1 MTQSEV
7 RTNPLDLF
15 EANPRL
21 PSSGVV
27 GLTGG
32 CGVTTAALLAEA
44 LFRSSGATT
53 FLLTAH
59 HDEAEE
65 AFAIWRSLGTQGF
78 HFSPLDPIASDV
90 LPNAPSLT
98 RRLEVM
104 QRAAEGRGMLVA
116 ASMSAVMQGAPNFDE
131 AHQWLVPLQEGQR
144 RDPSELVKRL
154 AEAGYHRTAIVSE
167 PGDFALRGD
176 VLDVFPASGELPFRL
191 DFFGDELESIRGIDL
206 DSMASA
212 ERRGT
217 TPLLLTPPE
226 VLSQDAQG
234 HLVDYLPGAITSLLL
249 EPLDLVERGRSA
261 FDRSAIRSIHGPP
274 RVLEAILK
282 RSTLQLEISRSAGT
296 ADQQIEW
303 PLAGLP
309 ELPPEP
315 ADALLFLHAQFP
327 TARFTVYVEDSGE
340 IPRAQRMIDGVVAS
354 ASDLNIKVD
363 ALRLERGFA
372 STLGEGHIHVPWHE
386 LLGRWQRPA
395 RQVGLGSTRSLDAFV
410 EMEPGDYV
418 VHREHGI
425 AQYLGLELRR
435 EGDDEEEFLIL
446 LFSGGTR
453 LAVPAVK
460 AELIQK
466 YIGGRVAPELSS
478 YGGGRWKKKKGK
490 VKDAVRDL
498 AAELI
503 RVQAV
508 RESTPGISYPSDTEW
523 QYEFEA
529 GFPFS
534 ETEDQLSAIEAVKR
548 DMAKPRPMDRLVCG
562 DVGFGKT
569 EVALRAA
576 FKAVE
581 SGRQVA
587 VLVPTTVLAEQHLR
601 SFRERFA
608 GFPFRVEGLSRLRTR
623 EEALA
628 VLKATTNGE
637 VDVLVGT
644 HRLLSKDVAF
654 SDLGLVVIDEEQRF
668 GVEHK
673 QRLLELRALADVL
686 VLTATPIPRTL
697 HMSMMELRDIST
709 LTTPP
714 VERRPVVTEVIPYQ
728 ARRVQRAIQR
738 EIDRGGQV
746 YVLHNRVQDIEEV
759 ANEIS
764 SLVPQ
769 ASVAVGHG
777 QMPSSALDSVM
788 RSFVQG
794 KSDVLVSTTII
805 ENGLDVPRANTM
817 IIRNA
822 NRFGLAQ
829 LHQLRGR
836 VGRSRERAFCYLML
850 PENGIEDPAALE
862 RLRTLERYSMLGAG
876 FRIAMRDLEIRGAG
890 NLLGPEQSGHILT
903 VGYEMY
909 CQLLEQA
916 VSELRQEVNVDHLS
930 TSVDLGIRGGIPV
943 AWIPVDSRRL
953 DVYRR
958 IARADSPDALRRLSD
973 DLSSAY
979 GKLPRRT
986 KLLFDLALIRVAAAQ
1001 SNVAVIARDGQ
1012 DVVFTSTRPE
1022 ALRDKLLHAPGALRL
1037 VDAKH
1042 GGHREVW
1049 YRPSKRVSDASQ
1061 VVRTLCKHLVP
1072 AKGSE

>member
-7 RTNPLDLF
+7 RTNPLELF
-15 EANPRL
+15 DGNPKI
-21 PSSGVV
+21 PDSGTV
-27 GLTGG
+27 GLIGG
-32 CGVTTAALLAEA
+32 CGVTTAALLAEF
-44 LFRSSGATT
+44 LFRSSNTT
-53 FLLTAH
+53 ILLLTAH
-59 HDEAEE
+59 HDDAEE
-65 AFAIWRSLGTQGF
+65 AFAIWRSLGAQAS
-78 HFSPLDPIASDV
+78 HFAPLDPIATDV
-90 LPNAPSLT
+90 LPNAPALN
-98 RRLEVM
+98 RRLETIR
-104 QRAAEGRGMLVA
+104 RASEGGPMLVA
-116 ASMSAVMQGAPNFDE
+116 ASMSALMQGSLTFEE
-131 AHQWLVPLQEGQR
+131 AHQWLIPLHERGR
-144 RDPSELVKRL
+144 CEPGDLVQRL
-154 AEAGYHRTAIVSE
+154 AQAGYHRTAIVSE

-176 VLDVFPASGELPFRL
+176 VVDIFPASGEPPFRL

-212 ERRGT
+212 ERRGST
-217 TPLLLTPPE
+217 SLLLAPPE
-226 VLSQDAQG
+226 VLTRDPQG
-234 HLVDYLPGAITSLLL
+234 HLVDFLSSPVTSILL

-261 FDRSAIRSIHGPP
+261 FDRSAIRSVHGPP
-274 RVLEAILK
+274 RVLEAILE
-282 RSTLQLEISRSAGT
+282 RSALQLEISQSAGT
-296 ADQQIEW
+296 AEQQLEW
-303 PLAGLP
+303 PTAALP
-309 ELPPEP
+309 ELPTDPS
-315 ADALLFLHAQFP
+315 DALSYLRNQFP
-327 TARFTVYVEDSGE
+327 DARVTVYVEDPGE
-340 IPRAQRMIDGVVAS
+340 ISRAQRVVDGAVSSSPHFEIQVQS
-354 ASDLNIKVD
+354 
-363 ALRLERGFA
+363 LRLERGFVA
-372 STLGEGHIHVPWHE
+372 TSREIQIHVPWHE

-395 RQVGLGSTRSLDAFV
+395 RSVGLGSARSLDAFV
-410 EMEPGDYV
+410 EMESGDYV

-460 AELIQK
+460 AELVQK
-466 YIGGRVAPELSS
+466 FIGGRSAPELSS

-523 QYEFEA
+523 QHEFEA
-529 GFPFS
+529 GFPFA

-548 DMAKPRPMDRLVCG
+548 DMAKSRPMDRLVCG

-623 EEALA
+623 EEAQG
-628 VLKATTNGE
+628 VLKSTAKGE

-644 HRLLSKDVAF
+644 HRLLSKDVSF
-654 SDLGLVVIDEEQRF
+654 SDLGLVIIDEEQRF

-673 QRLLELRALADVL
+673 QRLLEIRALADVL

-728 ARRVQRAIQR
+728 VGRVQRAIQR
-738 EIDRGGQV
+738 EVDRGGQV
-746 YVLHNRVQDIEEV
+746 YVLHNRVQDIEDV

-764 SLVPQ
+764 SLVPNV
-769 ASVAVGHG
+769 SVAVGHG
-777 QMPSSALDSVM
+777 QMAASALDSVM

-794 KSDVLVSTTII
+794 KSDVLVSTTIV

-850 PENGIEDPAALE
+850 PENGVEDPTALE

-916 VSELRQEVNVDHLS
+916 VSELRQEISVDHLS

-958 IARADSPDALRRLSD
+958 IARSDSSDALRDLCR

-986 KLLFDLALIRVAAAQ
+986 KLLFDLAMIRVAAAQ
-1001 SNVAVIARDGQ
+1001 ANVSAVARDGQ

-1022 ALRDKLLHAPGALRL
+1022 DLRDKLLKAPGALRL

-1042 GGHREVW
+1042 GGHKEVW
-1049 YRPSKRVSDASQ
+1049 YRPAKRVADASQ

-1072 AKGSE
+1072 PEDAV

>member
-1 MTQSEV
+1 MTQPDR
-7 RTNPLDLF
+7 RTNPLDDF
-15 EANPRL
+15 DGTPSL
-21 PSSGVV
+21 PQFGTV
-27 GLTGG
+27 GLAGG
-32 CGVTTAALLAEA
+32 CGVTTASLLAESH
-44 LFRSSGATT
+44 FRTSGSSV
-53 FLLTAH
+53 LLITAH

-65 AFAIWRSLGTQGF
+65 SHAIWSSLGVQSL
-78 HFSPLDPIASDV
+78 HFAPLDPISGDV
-90 LPNAPSLT
+90 LANAGALT
-98 RRLEVM
+98 RRIETI
-104 QRAAEGRGMLVA
+104 QRASEGAPMLVS
-116 ASMSAVMQGAPNFDE
+116 ASMSALMQGAMTFDQ
-131 AHQWLVPLQEGQR
+131 AQTSLVPLREGQSL
-144 RDPSELVKRL
+144 DPTVLSKRL
-154 AEAGYHRTAIVSE
+154 AEAGYHRAAIISE
-167 PGDFALRGD
+167 PGEFACRGD
-176 VLDVFPASGELPFRL
+176 VVDIFPASGEPPLRL
-191 DFFGDELESIRGIDL
+191 DFFGDQVESIRGIDL

-212 ERRGT
+212 ERR
-217 TPLLLTPPE
+217 PSASILLARPE
-226 VLSQDAQG
+226 VLTQDAQG
-234 HLVDYLPGAITSLLL
+234 HLVNALPGDVTCILL

-261 FDRSAIRSIHGPP
+261 FDRTAVRGVHGPP

-282 RSTLQLEISRSAGT
+282 ASSLHLEISRSSGT
-296 ADQQIEW
+296 AEVQLDW
-303 PLAGLP
+303 PTFSLPQLPSEPSEALQLLAG
-309 ELPPEP
+309 E
-315 ADALLFLHAQFP
+315 FP
-327 TARFTVYVEDSGE
+327 GARFTVYVEDPAETS
-340 IPRAQRMIDGVVAS
+340 RAQRVVNAVMATTQGLS
-354 ASDLNIKVD
+354 IKV
-363 ALRLERGFA
+363 ARLRLERGFVA
-372 STLGEGHIHVPWHE
+372 KGRNVDIHVPWHE
-386 LLGRWQRPA
+386 LLGRWQRPS
-395 RQVGLGSTRSLDAFV
+395 RTVGLGSARSLDAFV

-435 EGDDEEEFLIL
+435 EQDDEEEFLIL
-446 LFSGGTR
+446 LFAGGTR

-460 AELIQK
+460 AELVQK

-478 YGGGRWKKKKGK
+478 YGGARWKKKKGR

-508 RESTPGISYPSDTEW
+508 RESTPGIAYPGDTEW
-523 QYEFEA
+523 QVEFEA
-529 GFPFS
+529 GFPFV
-534 ETEDQLSAIEAVKR
+534 ETDDQVAAIEAVKR

-608 GFPFRVEGLSRLRTR
+608 GFPFRVEGLSRLRSR
-623 EEALA
+623 QDAQE
-628 VLKATTNGE
+628 VLKATANGE
-637 VDVLVGT
+637 VDVVIGT

-697 HMSMMELRDIST
+697 HMSLMELRDIST

-728 ARRVQRAIQR
+728 SPTIRRAIER

-746 YVLHNRVQDIEEV
+746 YVLHNRVQDIDDV
-759 ANEIS
+759 ANDIAA
-764 SLVPQ
+764 LVPQ
-769 ASVAVGHG
+769 AKVVVGHG
-777 QMPSSALDSVM
+777 QMGGGALDSVM

-794 KSDVLVSTTII
+794 ESDVLVSTTIV

-817 IIRNA
+817 IIRDA

-850 PENGIEDPAALE
+850 PKNGVEDPTALE

-916 VSELRQEVNVDHLS
+916 VSELRQEVSVDHLA
-930 TSVDLGIRGGIPV
+930 TTVDLGVRGGIPV

-958 IARADSPDALRRLSD
+958 IARADCPGGLRSLSR

-986 KLLFDLALIRVAAAQ
+986 KLLFDLAMIRVSAAAADIT
-1001 SNVAVIARDGQ
+1001 SVVRDNA
-1012 DVVFTSTRPE
+1012 DVVLTTKHPVRVGE
-1022 ALRDKLLHAPGALRL
+1022 TLAKAPGVVRL
-1037 VDAKH
+1037 VDGRH
-1042 GGHREVW
+1042 GGHKEVW
-1049 YRPSKRVSDASQ
+1049 YRPSRRVAEPAQ
-1061 VVRTLCKHLVP
+1061 VVRTLLKHLVP
-1072 AKGSE
+1072 MEDAE